1 MEEIIMSSAA
11 NRVLWVQGKHALR
24 NVLPLHWLLC
34 IHPST
39 MDKGA
44 FPSLLQVVVEQCYL
58 SQPSCHS
65 SLVPR
70 PPPRFACG
78 PGYEATATA
87 CASTC
92 GLLLLHSQTA
102 TRLGMGTDLSLFR
115 TRQDLVSRARHS
127 RRAWRGKKKVWSL
140 STGFRGRRRNVGGTN
155 QIGERPLVT
164 FIAIAHMVRKRE
176 EEQICELHVNGLKRC
191 KRT

>member
-1 MEEIIMSSAA
+1 
-11 NRVLWVQGKHALR
+11 
-24 NVLPLHWLLC
+24 
-34 IHPST
+34 

-102 TRLGMGTDLSLFR
+102 TRLGMGTDLSLFG

-127 RRAWRGKKKVWSL
+127 RRAWRGKKKL

-155 QIGERPLVT
+155 QIGERPLIT

-176 EEQICELHVNGLKRC
+176 EEQICELHVHSLKRC